1 MHLRRSTNHQNCISE
16 ARLGD
21 EVRAQLSASSGQD
34 GISRRIDVLVSE
46 SSSGLVAD
54 LHVSG
59 AGQGTRRIEAT
70 HCAGLVDALAFTIA
84 MILDPNAHAG
94 RGPESD
100 TRSLEPE
107 ADEPRNPRQPR
118 AATGRQLAESQGPPS
133 GRPQQAL
140 LAAQQPATRTPMSPV
155 EHEWRLW
162 FGGGPGTWAT
172 WHLESGVGYRANRA
186 ALELGLFY
194 QPRSDHAF
202 GNGSVRIETFG
213 GFAAGC
219 VRSGTRWRALVCL
232 RAQGGAER
240 VQGVGFQT
248 GRAST
253 LPGFGVG
260 PSGGFEAGSRWVVGL
275 SLYLQM
281 AVLRDEFKVDNM
293 PDTLQAPPISAWLVA
308 RIALTSRSDSH

>member
-1 MHLRRSTNHQNCISE
+1 MQKLYFDHVYNAVLVGGTIL
-16 ARLGD
+16 LGRVAGLFD
-21 EVRAQLSASSGQD
+21 AIIIDGAVNLSAYITKSLGVFTGRQLDMPVERQD
-34 GISRRIDVLVSE
+34 L
-46 SSSGLVAD
+46 
-54 LHVSG
+54 
-59 AGQGTRRIEAT
+59 
-70 HCAGLVDALAFTIA
+70 GLVDAVAIPTA